1 MATRENTL
9 TRRFFSL
16 ARDEEAEGRN
26 LFAQRLGPEI
36 HWLHPHPALLLRCL
50 RYLYLEQAKAG
61 IMVHSWPGLHTHH
74 LIFPDQHLPRAFEAP
89 VKLSPTF
96 EQKPDLLG
104 FKALSGKRSF
114 GTWIA
119 WFLPM
124 RWTSWEAAF
133 RPHYVK
139 EKCLKGGCVK
149 CCL

>member
-1 MATRENTL
+1 ML
-9 TRRFFSL
+9 IV
-16 ARDEEAEGRN
+16 GV
-26 LFAQRLGPEI
+26 
-36 HWLHPHPALLLRCL
+36 H